1 MELLRQ
7 GREEAAADL
16 AIANPRALGPLVAR
30 LWDPVPEI
38 RRGAAGAIGRSAAAH
53 PARGLEVVRRL
64 MWALNDES
72 ATNGAYGIPA
82 LGEIGHRC
90 PDMMATFVPAL
101 AAMAGD
107 DGIRQELLK
116 AFGRIAESD
125 PRLIRRQLDRL
136 RAHIDESREEE
147 RRAFRRLIA
156 IAGESDDDDN

>member
-1 MELLRQ
+1 MDLLRQ
-7 GREEAAADL
+7 GGEEAAAEL
-16 AIANPRALGPLVAR
+16 AIAEPRALAPLVAR
-30 LWDPVPEI
+30 LWDPAPEI

-90 PDMMATFVPAL
+90 PEMMTTFVPSLAL
-101 AAMAGD
+101 MSRD
-107 DGIRQELLK
+107 DGIRLELLK

-136 RAHIDESREEE
+136 RPHIDESREEE